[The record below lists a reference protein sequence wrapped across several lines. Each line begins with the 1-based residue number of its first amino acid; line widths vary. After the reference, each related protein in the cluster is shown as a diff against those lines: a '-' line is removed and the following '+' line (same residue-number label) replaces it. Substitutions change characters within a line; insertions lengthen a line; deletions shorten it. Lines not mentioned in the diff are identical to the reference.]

1 MSSEETSVMLARLT
15 ATLERYDCFR
25 GGLVEG
31 FKFVGSMRLDGGEA
45 VATKDYALTVRIRAW
60 DCVERRWA
68 CLHVVCRD
76 SICIGFEK
84 SPWRDG
90 CVLDD
95 AKIVC
100 FRGLTI
106 LDFNPIYATERFGG
120 VSLSNVYVGGVSVC
134 IEAASESPGSFY

>member
-1 MSSEETSVMLARLT
+1 MSSKETSVMLARLT

-31 FKFVGSMRLDGGEA
+31 FKFAGSMRLDGGKT
-45 VATKDYALTVRIRAW
+45 VATKDYALTVRIKAW
-60 DCVERRWA
+60 DCVERSWA

-84 SPWRDG
+84 SPWHDR
-90 CVLDD
+90 CVLDE

-106 LDFNPIYATERFGG
+106 LDLNPIYATERFGG

-134 IEAASESPGSFY
+134 IEVASESPGSFY